1 MIQVEYPCRKSESG
15 RFFRVKKADRR
26 DASWKE
32 TFYPGDESAA
42 EMRSRHADI
51 YNHDE
56 DAATYDQDVLRS
68 DDPVREG
75 YTEVLDWV
83 AKAAGITPES
93 AVLELGSGTGNLTV
107 RLPAC
112 RSLACVDVS
121 GEMTRIARQ
130 KLRGR
135 SHIRFFQADLL
146 DYLGGDP
153 PPFDV
158 ALSTYAL
165 HHLTEAEKEHL
176 FDRLAERLLPG
187 GRALF
192 GDLMVKSAKEKR
204 VLADHYRATGDDAT
218 ATAIEEEFLWHVD
231 ASAGYLSSLGLS
243 VETTRFST
251 LSWGIKVQL
260 PEVAGV

>member
-1 MIQVEYPCRKSESG
+1 MNG
-15 RFFRVKKADRR
+15 RFVKKADER

-32 TFYPGDESAA
+32 TLCPGDESAT
-42 EMRSRHADI
+42 EMRGSHVDL

-68 DDPVREG
+68 DDPIREG
-75 YTEVLDWV
+75 YAEVLDWV
-83 AKAAGITPES
+83 VKAAGITPQS

-112 RSLACVDVS
+112 RSLVCVDVS
-121 GEMTRIARQ
+121 REMSKIAKQ
-130 KLRGR
+130 KLRGM
-135 SHIRFFQADLL
+135 SHISFLQADIL
-146 DYLGGDP
+146 DYFGGGP

-176 FDRLAERLLPG
+176 FDQLAGRLLPG

-192 GDLMVKSAKEKR
+192 GDLMVKSAKEER
-204 VLADHYRATGDDAT
+204 VLADHYRAMGDDAT
-218 ATAIEEEFLWHVD
+218 ATAIEEEFPWHVD
-231 ASAGYLSSLGLS
+231 ASVSYLASPGLS
-243 VETTRFST
+243 VETTRLSS
-251 LSWGIKVQL
+251 LSWGIKAQL
-260 PEVAGV
+260 PQVAGV